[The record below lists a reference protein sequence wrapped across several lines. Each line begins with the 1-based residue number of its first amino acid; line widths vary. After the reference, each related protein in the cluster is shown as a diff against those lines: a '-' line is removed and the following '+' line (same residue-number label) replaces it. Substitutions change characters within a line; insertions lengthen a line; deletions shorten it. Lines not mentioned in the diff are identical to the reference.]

1 MQIDKKFRGSD
12 YGLQP
17 AVCDNCYYALENIKN
32 FKNTIY
38 TTFNKVFRDENSL
51 HDNLDRL
58 TSFSVRDI
66 MFVGDKKFVTNTR
79 KKLINS
85 IKKFLRLSKLN
96 CTIEVANDPFFVSNI
111 NKKVFQD
118 ALDLKYEILAEIPFL
133 KKKIAIGSINFHLN
147 TFGKAFKIYKK
158 NNFIFSGCIGIGFE
172 RLLLAFYSQFG
183 NNVKFWPKNLKK
195 ILKI

>member
-133 KKKIAIGSINFHLN
+133 KKRLQLVLLIFTLILLVKRLR
-147 TFGKAFKIYKK
+147 
-158 NNFIFSGCIGIGFE
+158 FI
-172 RLLLAFYSQFG
+172 
-183 NNVKFWPKNLKK
+183 KK
-195 ILKI
+195 IILFFQAV

>member
-79 KKLINS
+79 KKLIN
-85 IKKFLRLSKLN
+85 
-96 CTIEVANDPFFVSNI
+96 
-111 NKKVFQD
+111 
-118 ALDLKYEILAEIPFL
+118 Y
-133 KKKIAIGSINFHLN
+133 
-147 TFGKAFKIYKK
+147 
-158 NNFIFSGCIGIGFE
+158 
-172 RLLLAFYSQFG
+172 
-183 NNVKFWPKNLKK
+183 
-195 ILKI
+195 